1 MIERFFSL
9 NGIIHSSR
17 FQLTSVSLR
26 GPLNAVHKCG
36 QKQAHTLFLYSTL
49 HCLSK
54 AGWLRFQLQNSGLLR
69 NFYNLKKS
77 IILFGPTLASITAMP
92 TSKQTSKRMVIS
104 KFSTRCSDGS
114 IPKQCDVSIFNCF
127 SLRASQI
134 RNDSQNHPINSNL
147 VFIQIILRTASALHC
162 MYYAILVS

>member
-1 MIERFFSL
+1 MQIKWGNTTKQGSLEHFTTHQWLSTFLLLVLEYWNFVRLERSLHEMIERNFSL

-92 TSKQTSKRMVIS
+92 TSK
-104 KFSTRCSDGS
+104 
-114 IPKQCDVSIFNCF
+114 
-127 SLRASQI
+127 
-134 RNDSQNHPINSNL
+134 
-147 VFIQIILRTASALHC
+147 
-162 MYYAILVS
+162 

>member
-1 MIERFFSL
+1 MQIKWGNTTKQGSLEHFTTHQWLSTFLLLVLEYWNFVRLERSLHEMIERFFSL

-54 AGWLRFQLQNSGLLR
+54 AGWLRFQLSNSGLLR

-92 TSKQTSKRMVIS
+92 TSK
-104 KFSTRCSDGS
+104 
-114 IPKQCDVSIFNCF
+114 
-127 SLRASQI
+127 
-134 RNDSQNHPINSNL
+134 
-147 VFIQIILRTASALHC
+147 
-162 MYYAILVS
+162 

>member
-1 MIERFFSL
+1 MQIKWGNTTKQGSLEHFTTHLWLSTFLLLLVLEYWNFVRLERSLHEMIERFFSL

-54 AGWLRFQLQNSGLLR
+54 AGWLRFQLSNSGLLR

-92 TSKQTSKRMVIS
+92 TSK
-104 KFSTRCSDGS
+104 
-114 IPKQCDVSIFNCF
+114 
-127 SLRASQI
+127 
-134 RNDSQNHPINSNL
+134 
-147 VFIQIILRTASALHC
+147 
-162 MYYAILVS
+162 